1 MKNISYC
8 VYHNPMCSKSRQS
21 LELLSQR
28 TNSFYI
34 IEYLKVKINDQA
46 FKKSIQCLV
55 LPYYDII
62 RDQNIIFKNMNI
74 DKITLTIDQITNLI
88 IENPALLQRPLI
100 TKQKQKS
107 Y

>member
-21 LELLSQR
+21 LELLNQR
-28 TNSFYI
+28 TNNFYI

-62 RDQNIIFKNMNI
+62 RDQNIRQTQHCGSGAMVARDTPNVKVPGSSPGFR
-74 DKITLTIDQITNLI
+74 LLP
-88 IENPALLQRPLI
+88 PA
-100 TKQKQKS
+100 T
-107 Y
+107 